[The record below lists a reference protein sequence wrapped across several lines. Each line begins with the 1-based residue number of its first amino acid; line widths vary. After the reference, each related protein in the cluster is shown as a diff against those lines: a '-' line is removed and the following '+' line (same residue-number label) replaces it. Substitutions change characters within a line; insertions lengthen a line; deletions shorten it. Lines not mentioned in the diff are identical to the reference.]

1 MKIGSVEIKSPFFL
15 APLAGFTD
23 KSFREIC
30 KEYAGLMC
38 TEMISTKALYFNDK
52 KSFEM
57 LDKCEGAKE
66 QVQLFGNEPEV
77 FYNVIKEHINKT
89 DFEIIDINLGCPAPK
104 IVKNKMG
111 SYLIKEPKVVG
122 EIVRACKAATDKPV
136 TIKIRKSFEGTD
148 SVFAVEEAL
157 KAGVDA
163 VCVHGRRRE
172 DFYAGRSDSDYIK
185 KIGELIDV
193 PLIANG
199 DAASFESAMELMK
212 YTGAEFISIGRGAIG
227 NPFIFEELYK
237 KYFSLPYEEPTKRER
252 IEKAIEHLNLICD
265 IKGERVGVMEMRK
278 QLPGYLKGMKD
289 NKAVRNK
296 INAFNKREEVVSEL
310 RRLLREY

>member
-1 MKIGSVEIKSPFFL
+1 MRIGSVEIKSPFFL

-23 KSFREIC
+23 RSFREIC
-30 KEYAGLMC
+30 KEYTGLMC

-57 LDKCEGAKE
+57 LDKTKGATE

-77 FYNVIKEHINKT
+77 FYNVIKDYINKT
-89 DFEIIDINLGCPAPK
+89 AFDIIDINLGCPAPK

-111 SYLIKEPKVVG
+111 SYLIKEPKLVG
-122 EIVRACKAATDKPV
+122 EIVRACKAATNKPV
-136 TIKIRKSFEGTD
+136 TIKVRKSFED
-148 SVFAVEEAL
+148 VESLFAVEEAL
-157 KAGVDA
+157 KARVDA

-172 DFYAGRSDSDYIK
+172 DFYTGMSDSDYIRK
-185 KIGELIDV
+185 VGELIDV

-199 DAASFESAMELMK
+199 DVIDFESANNLMK
-212 YTGAEFISIGRGAIG
+212 YTGAEFVSIGRGAIG

-237 KYFSLPYEEPTKRER
+237 KYFGLPYDEPTARQR
-252 IEKAIEHLNLICD
+252 IEKAIEHLNLICEL
-265 IKGERVGVMEMRK
+265 KGERVGVMEMRK
-278 QLPGYLKGMKD
+278 QFPGYLKGMKD

-296 INAFNKREEVVSEL
+296 INSFTKREDVVIEL
-310 RRLLREY
+310 EKLIGES